1 MTTSSTTVSKKIFL
15 LFLIIAAL
23 YYGQVFLMPFVIG
36 GILATLL
43 LPFCNWLEK
52 KKFPKGLAV
61 FLCFLALLLVVLGL
75 ITLLSWKISEV
86 INDVALLKEKAVD
99 TVAYLQ
105 KYIFNHFN
113 ISIEEQ
119 FKILNEEKPSYTS
132 IVQILLGSLVIIVT
146 NIILVTAYFLF
157 LLYYRSHI
165 KQFILKLTAISEQ
178 KSMELILHKIANVSQ
193 QYLVGLSKMIFC
205 LWIMYYAGFS
215 FIGLENAFFF
225 AILCGF
231 LEIVPFVGNITG
243 TSLTILIAAMHGGNL
258 ALLGGIVI
266 TYGIVQFIQGWLLE
280 PLMLGPQVKI
290 NPLFTI
296 IALVLGELLWGIPGI
311 ILAIPLTAMLKIIC
325 DHVEA
330 LQPYGFLIGEIE
342 TSKPSNSILLK
353 KLRSFYKIKKNAKQI

>member
-1 MTTSSTTVSKKIFL
+1 MTTSSATVIKKLILFFL
-15 LFLIIAAL
+15 VFAGL
-23 YYGQVFLMPFVIG
+23 YYGQVFFMPLVIG
-36 GILATLL
+36 GILATLF
-43 LPFCNWLEK
+43 LPYCNWMEK
-52 KKFPKGLAV
+52 HKIPKGLAV
-61 FLCFLALLLVVLGL
+61 FLCLFTLALFISGL
-75 ITLLSWKISEV
+75 IALLSWKISDV
-86 INDVALLKEKAVD
+86 VNDITLLKEKAID
-99 TVAYLQ
+99 TVDYIQ

-119 FKILNEEKPSYTS
+119 YKILKEEKPSYTS
-132 IVQILLGSLVIIVT
+132 MMKMALSSLATILT
-146 NIILVTAYFLF
+146 NLILVTAYFLF

-178 KSMELILHKIANVSQ
+178 KAMELILHKIANVSQ
-193 QYLVGLSKMIFC
+193 QYLVGLSKMIAC

-231 LEIVPFVGNITG
+231 LEIIPFVGNITG
-243 TSLTILIAAMHGGNL
+243 TALTILIAAMHGGNL
-258 ALLGGIVI
+258 ALLGGIVL

-290 NPLFTI
+290 NPLFTV

-325 DHVEA
+325 DHVESLKA
-330 LQPYGFLIGEIE
+330 YGFLIGEIE
-342 TSKPSNSILLK
+342 VKGSKNF
-353 KLRSFYKIKKNAKQI
+353 SFIKKIKRFVGIH